1 MSKPIFTNITLLA
14 KVGTVNGKVTITKE
28 KYRELVEKAGRFEV
42 IQKLAFGGQ
51 DFFQEP
57 ASKNISVIVKGM
69 EQTKKYSKD
78 FLKSLTSG
86 LKKTAY
92 FSK

>member
-1 MSKPIFTNITLLA
+1 M
-14 KVGTVNGKVTITKE
+14 NGKITITKE

-42 IQKLAFGGQ
+42 IQKLAADSH

-57 ASKNISVIVKGM
+57 ATKSMAAIIKEM
-69 EQTKKYSKD
+69 EKTGLYSKS
-78 FLKSLTSG
+78 FLKSLG
-86 LKKTAY
+86 LGLRKSTY